1 MKKTIFTLL
10 AGTLQMAAVA
20 QQGWQHK
27 DLATDSLFGISTD
40 KAYAFLKGKK
50 AKTVRVAVIDSGID
64 TAHADL
70 REVLWLNK
78 KEKANGRDDDRN
90 GYTDDAHGWNFLGS
104 SKGNIQYETMELTRL
119 VREGQKRFP
128 DLNNLP
134 ADTNG
139 LTLYKSRLKLWK
151 VRKARADR
159 QIAGI
164 TSAKLVMDTM
174 FVNIGK
180 AHPSREDLLAYQPRT
195 MAETSVRSM
204 MIQGSKEYSSLASYM
219 ETEVDGALKHRQDE
233 VDYALNLMYDPRAII
248 GDSNL
253 TDTHYGNAD
262 AMGPNARHGTHVAG
276 IIGAIRNN
284 GIGLDG
290 VADHVE
296 IMSIRAVPD
305 GDERDKD
312 VASAIRYAVDNG
324 ASIINM
330 SFGKHF
336 SPNKSLVDEAV
347 KYAMKNDVLIVH
359 AAGNDALDLDEE
371 ENYPNPVYADG
382 SGVADAW
389 LNVGASGSHRGADLP
404 AVFSNYGQHTV
415 DVFAPGVGIWS
426 SVPGS
431 IYANMDGTSMAAPVV
446 AGVATLIR
454 SYYPK
459 LTAVQVKQIIMES
472 VVKYDGNVVYKK
484 NGARREA
491 SFSTLSISGGV
502 VNAAKALELA
512 AIRAVK

>member
-1 MKKTIFTLL
+1 MKKTILTIFAGALQL
-10 AGTLQMAAVA
+10 ATFA
-20 QQGWQHK
+20 QKGWQHK
-27 DLATDSLFGISTD
+27 DLSADSIYGISTE
-40 KAYAFLKGKK
+40 KTYEFLKGKK
-50 AKTVRVAVIDSGID
+50 AKTVRIAVIDSGID

-70 REVLWLNK
+70 REVLWQNK

-90 GYTDDAHGWNFLGS
+90 GYIDDVHGWNFLGS

-119 VREGQKRFP
+119 VREGQQRFP

-139 LTLYKSRLKLWK
+139 LALYKSRLKQWK
-151 VRKARADR
+151 VRKSKADR
-159 QIAGI
+159 QLAGI
-164 TSAKLVMDTM
+164 TSARLVMDTI
-174 FVNIGK
+174 FLNIGK
-180 AHPSREDLLAYQPRT
+180 TNPSREDLLAYQPRT

-204 MIQGSKEYSSLASYM
+204 MIQGSKEYSSLASYV
-219 ETEVDGALKHRQDE
+219 ETEVDGALKHSKDE
-233 VDYALNLMYDPRAII
+233 VDYSLNVDYDPRALV

-262 AMGPNARHGTHVAG
+262 AMGPSPRHGTHVAG
-276 IIGAIRNN
+276 IIGAVRGN

-296 IMSIRAVPD
+296 IMSVRTVPD

-312 VASAIRYAVDNG
+312 VANAIRYAVDNG
-324 ASIINM
+324 ARIINM

-336 SPNKSLVDEAV
+336 SPNKSMVDEAV
-347 KYAMKNDVLIVH
+347 KYAMKKDVLIVH
-359 AAGNDALDLDEE
+359 AAGNDALDLDVE
-371 ENYPNPVYADG
+371 ENYPNPIYADG
-382 SGVADAW
+382 SGTAGAW
-389 LNVGASGSHRGADLP
+389 LNVGASGSHAGADLP
-404 AVFSNYGQHTV
+404 AVFSNYGQHRV

-431 IYANMDGTSMAAPVV
+431 GYADMDGTSMAAPVV
-446 AGVATLIR
+446 TGIAALIR

-459 LTAVQVKQIIMES
+459 LTAVQVKEIIMAS
-472 VVKYDGNVVYKK
+472 VVKYDGNVMYRK
-484 NGARREA
+484 NGVRMVAP
-491 SFSTLSISGGV
+491 FSTLSISGGV

-512 AIRAVK
+512 GRRAAK